1 MYRRGHGCRWH
12 FQFLIYGTLIA
23 LRLRAAG
30 FCVNTT
36 TSLQQRRRRP
46 LRNAVDNL
54 DALRLSARKIKKM
67 QTHVYLSIAGENR
80 IAIYTLDVSSGGI
93 EFQEN
98 IGVSGSPGPLALS
111 PCGNYLYAGLRSSR
125 EIASFRIDEETKHLS
140 ILRTVQLDADTCYIA
155 TDKTG
160 SFLLSAYYG
169 AGKVTVHTIGDDKTV
184 QGETLQTV
192 ETDIHAHCIETDA
205 SNRFAFVPHT
215 VPRNAIYQFQFDEG
229 TGTLTQNPVG
239 NLNPGAPI
247 GPRHF
252 CFHPSKPIL
261 YFSNEQGSSVS
272 AYTLRAEEA
281 PGTLVDLQ
289 EDLSTLPAN
298 FEEDNTCA
306 QIHIDPQGT
315 FLYVSNRGHDSIA
328 AFAID
333 EESGKLSVVGH
344 RLTEPT
350 PRVFNIDATGTLL
363 FVGGQGSGKLATYRI
378 NQENGTLAPIGN
390 YAVGESP
397 MWVLF
402 V

>member
-1 MYRRGHGCRWH
+1 
-12 FQFLIYGTLIA
+12 
-23 LRLRAAG
+23 
-30 FCVNTT
+30 
-36 TSLQQRRRRP
+36 
-46 LRNAVDNL
+46 
-54 DALRLSARKIKKM
+54 M

-80 IAIYTLDVSSGGI
+80 IAIYTFDASNGSI
-93 EFQEN
+93 ELQEN
-98 IGVSGSPGPLALS
+98 INVTGSPGPLALS

-140 ILRTVQLDADTCYIA
+140 HLRTVQLDADTCYIA
-155 TDKTG
+155 PDKTG
-160 SFLLSAYYG
+160 DFLLSAYYG

-192 ETDIHAHCIETDA
+192 ETDIHAHCVETDA

-215 VPRNAIYQFQFDEG
+215 VPRNTIYQFHFDED

-272 AYTLRAEEA
+272 AYTLWEEEH
-281 PGTLVDLQ
+281 PGTLIDLQ
-289 EDLSTLPAN
+289 EDLSTLPAD

-306 QIHIDPQGT
+306 QIHIDPQGQ

-328 AFAID
+328 GFAVD
-333 EESGKLSVVGH
+333 EESGKLSTIGQQ
-344 RLTEPT
+344 LTEPT
-350 PRVFNIDATGTLL
+350 PRVFNIDGTGNFL
-363 FVGGQGSGKLATYRI
+363 FAGGQGSGRLATYRI
-378 NQENGTLAPIGN
+378 NRQSGELSPLTT
-390 YAVGESP
+390 YTVGESP

-402 V
+402 I